1 MVLTVA
7 PAHLRQVVADTC
19 TQRLGPDRVLLKTRQ
34 RMLPWRGVKRGR
46 RGDPGRV

>member
-19 TQRLGPDRVLLKTRQ
+19 TRRPGPDRVSFKTRQ
-34 RMLPWRGVKRGR
+34 RRLPWRGVKRER